1 MRKLLLTTILTGFMG
16 VSVALAIPASGT
28 IKVTAGEFE
37 YSNGGEFTATVAGS
51 PSFQTFCIEIQHEFT
66 IGGTYNYTLGQT
78 THGAPPSTASPV
90 LNLGTAWLFSQ
101 FGDGKLVIGSAAQ
114 AGEFQAALWYFQGQ
128 GANSNGDF
136 GSPTQTWNNGLPSSL
151 SPVGQG
157 DIYTDAAILAL
168 GASALDPSNG
178 KYFVSI
184 IQSSNADGS
193 PAQDW
198 LFVPDGGTTVVLLG
212 IGLMGLVL
220 VSRRFAI
227 AR

>member
-1 MRKLLLTTILTGFMG
+1 MG

-101 FGDGKLVIGSAAQ
+101 FGDGKLVIGTR
-114 AGEFQAALWYFQGQ
+114 
-128 GANSNGDF
+128 
-136 GSPTQTWNNGLPSSL
+136 SP
-151 SPVGQG
+151 
-157 DIYTDAAILAL
+157 
-168 GASALDPSNG
+168 
-178 KYFVSI
+178 
-184 IQSSNADGS
+184 
-193 PAQDW
+193 
-198 LFVPDGGTTVVLLG
+198 
-212 IGLMGLVL
+212 
-220 VSRRFAI
+220 SRRISSCLVVFS
-227 AR
+227 RSGR